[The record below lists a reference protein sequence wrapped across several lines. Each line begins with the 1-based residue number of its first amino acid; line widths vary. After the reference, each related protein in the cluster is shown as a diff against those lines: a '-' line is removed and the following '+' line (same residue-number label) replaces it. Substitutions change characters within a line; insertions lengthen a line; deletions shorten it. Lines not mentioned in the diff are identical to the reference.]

1 MIRKNLLEMYPGAA
15 LYGLSFNIMLM
26 LDSIL
31 AGIVTGA
38 DGIAAVAIG
47 VPGYGLPVALVYAL
61 IHGTSLRM
69 IWAKG
74 RANEEGFRRIFRGGL
89 TFVAVMG
96 LFFYIL
102 IMVFSRQLVLL
113 SGGDMASEKTVREA
127 VVYLRACAPIAF
139 TTAISVVLQETLC
152 VMGYQSYRALLNFIS
167 VLSNLAISIPLL
179 LILPEGYKLAALGI
193 GTSAAGFIQFVSG
206 LVLLRMNDI
215 RIRFRILFYR
225 WVEIIETIRCGVP
238 ASADYIAENVVM
250 GIQNN
255 LVLSAFPSEPLI
267 LPTVEVVCNLAY
279 FATGAIKGAAYAAA
293 PLFGVFFA
301 LKDRSGI
308 KKTWRESFLLGL
320 FMSVLWAGLF
330 YLCLPWLCDAYG
342 MTLSEDIRRGM
353 MICLVLAPFVHMV
366 SLFTMY
372 YETIRRF
379 GLSLLFAIVPDSILY
394 IILMAILIPLLG
406 KDGIWFSVNGSQA
419 LGLLILL
426 PLLLLFGPR
435 SEKGANRLLLL
446 PDDFSGQKLRASY
459 EIDGSE
465 ERIEI
470 ALPQEERQY
479 LHELSKR
486 MLKTSEKVELTVY
499 DVDGKE
505 EIRLIGI
512 GKKNDPRQNMQE
524 DEPLYSRTTY
534 TYVYK
539 MNIIFFA

>member
-74 RANEEGFRRIFRGGL
+74 RADEEGFRRIFRGGL
-89 TFVAVMG
+89 TFVAVTG
-96 LFFYIL
+96 LLFYIL

-225 WVEIIETIRCGVP
+225 WGEIIETIRCGVP

-379 GLSLLFAIVPDSILY
+379 GLSLLFSIVPDSILY

-479 LHELSKR
+479 LHELSER
-486 MLKTSEKVELTVY
+486 MLKTSEKVELMVY

-524 DEPLYSRTTY
+524 DEPFYSRTTY

>member
-1 MIRKNLLEMYPGAA
+1 
-15 LYGLSFNIMLM
+15 
-26 LDSIL
+26 
-31 AGIVTGA
+31 
-38 DGIAAVAIG
+38 
-47 VPGYGLPVALVYAL
+47 
-61 IHGTSLRM
+61 
-69 IWAKG
+69 
-74 RANEEGFRRIFRGGL
+74 
-89 TFVAVMG
+89 
-96 LFFYIL
+96 
-102 IMVFSRQLVLL
+102 
-113 SGGDMASEKTVREA
+113 
-127 VVYLRACAPIAF
+127 
-139 TTAISVVLQETLC
+139 
-152 VMGYQSYRALLNFIS
+152 
-167 VLSNLAISIPLL
+167 
-179 LILPEGYKLAALGI
+179 
-193 GTSAAGFIQFVSG
+193 
-206 LVLLRMNDI
+206 
-215 RIRFRILFYR
+215 
-225 WVEIIETIRCGVP
+225 
-238 ASADYIAENVVM
+238 M

-353 MICLVLAPFVHMV
+353 MICLALAPFVHMV

-379 GLSLLFAIVPDSILY
+379 GLSLLFAIVPYSILY

-486 MLKTSEKVELTVY
+486 MLKTSEKVELMVY

-524 DEPLYSRTTY
+524 DEPLYFRTTY